1 MEILDSTVSD
11 QNTLPHYAGFWIR
24 FWASVIDS
32 VLISLIMMPLLVAV
46 FGWDYF
52 GSPRLAGNGPLD
64 YTLSWGVPT
73 LAIIL
78 FWVYKS
84 SSPGKMFFSACIV
97 DAKTGR
103 DPSPRQCVV
112 RYLGYFVS
120 LLPLGLGFLWIA
132 FDRRK
137 QGWHDKLAGTVVV
150 RRRGL
155 KTREENPFVEKYP

>member
-11 QNTLPHYAGFWIR
+11 QNTIPRYAGFWIR

-52 GSPRLAGNGPLD
+52 GSSRLAGYGPLD

-103 DPSPRQCVV
+103 NPSPRQCVV

-120 LLPLGLGFLWIA
+120 LVPLGLGFLWIA

-155 KTREENPFVEKYP
+155 KAREENPFVEKYP